1 MKNVVLAVGAAVALA
16 VVGTAGAAP
25 NFPVGTH
32 VVKGSVR
39 GYDENGRN
47 VVLPASRGISIRAV
61 NSNGVVIAES
71 KVRDASADG
80 VNFALRIPLS
90 TEATDSSCAVGDK
103 LECVMVEPGGLMVGA
118 EPLVVGGAREAQSVT
133 LRLVDVKQYVSAD
146 GTRTNEVA
154 QAYVDAIQAWM
165 ADEAAYGGREYD
177 PFADY
182 DGDGRSNY
190 AEYLAGTNPFDESDR
205 LEVRSIGMADG
216 KAALSFEYVGGHVY
230 GVRAAR
236 DLSNPEWLA
245 QKVRASAEGAELQQ
259 VVPSAD
265 PDDVGEATIWMTPA
279 ADESMGFYVLE
290 AK

>member
-1 MKNVVLAVGAAVALA
+1 MKKIGILLGLLLLPVAVEAGGAC
-16 VVGTAGAAP
+16 
-25 NFPVGTH
+25 FPVGTH

-71 KVRDASADG
+71 KVRNASAGG

-90 TEATDSSCAVGDK
+90 SVATDSSCAVGDR
-103 LECVMVEPGGLMVGA
+103 LECVLVEPSGLMVGSEA
-118 EPLVVGGAREAQSVT
+118 LTVGGAREAQSVT
-133 LRLVDVKQYVSAD
+133 LRLVDVKQYVSED

-154 QAYVDAIQAWM
+154 KAYVEAIQAWM
-165 ADEAAYGGREYD
+165 ADEAAFGGKEYD

-190 AEYLAGTNPFDESDR
+190 AEYLAGTNPFDRSDF
-205 LEVRSIGMADG
+205 LAVRSIAMEGG

-236 DLSNPEWLA
+236 DLANPEWLA
-245 QKVRASAEGAELQQ
+245 QKVRTSAEGVDLDQ
-259 VVPSAD
+259 VVPEAD
-265 PDDVGEATIWMTPA
+265 PDGAGEVTIWMSPA
-279 ADESMGFYVLE
+279 ADAAQGFYVLE

>member
-1 MKNVVLAVGAAVALA
+1 MKMLKKLAGLLLLPLAAWA
-16 VVGTAGAAP
+16 AAP

-39 GYDENGRN
+39 GFDENGRN

-61 NSNGVVIAES
+61 NSNGVAIAES
-71 KVRDASADG
+71 KVRDATAGG
-80 VNFALRIPLS
+80 VNFTLRIPLS
-90 TEATDSSCAVGDK
+90 TAATDSTCAVGDQ
-103 LECVMVEPGGLMVGA
+103 LECVLVEPSGLMVGS
-118 EPLVVGGAREAQSVT
+118 EPLTVGGAREAQSVT
-133 LRLVDVKQYVSAD
+133 LRLVDVQRYVSAD
-146 GTRTNEVA
+146 GTQTNEVA

-165 ADEAAYGGREYD
+165 ADEAEFGGKDYD

-190 AEYLAGTNPFDESDR
+190 AEYLAGTNPFDKSDF
-205 LEVRSIGMADG
+205 LAVRSIAMEGG

-236 DLSNPEWLA
+236 DLVHPEWLA
-245 QKVRASAEGAELQQ
+245 QKVRATAEGAELEQ

-265 PDDVGEATIWMTPA
+265 PDAAGEATIWMTPA
-279 ADESMGFYVLE
+279 GDAATGFYVLE